1 MCRFAKLS
9 EEELKSIQELEA
21 RLGRVVLIAYE
32 KPPEVAELT
41 EEQLREIKGL
51 EAKLN
56 LKLVAYK

>member
-1 MCRFAKLS
+1 MCRLAKLS

-21 RLGRVVLIAYE
+21 RLGRIVLVAYE
-32 KPPEVAELT
+32 KPPELAKLT
-41 EEQLREIKGL
+41 EEQLEEIKGL